1 MLEASFFLCS
11 ILCIPSFHT
20 AFLIKGTT
28 SLTLVAMVLVGS
40 CTGAFRFT
48 LGIRTAVLI
57 RILFKVLF
65 VKLITLNHLYAIF
78 KCYISLRISY
88 RFLDFLQIEDHFLL
102 YTHD

>member
-28 SLTLVAMVLVGS
+28 SLSLTPVAIVLVGS

-65 VKLITLNHLYAIF
+65 V
-78 KCYISLRISY
+78 
-88 RFLDFLQIEDHFLL
+88 
-102 YTHD
+102 